1 MRNVGHGPPHKRETW
16 QSGKAL
22 VFEDNQGHNVSMHTS
37 MPTCLQG
44 MSLYDDIIFLP
55 RKPDS
60 FEPCSVFIG
69 GLGSTAAVGLG
80 LLPLKAASS
89 IFSGRLCCPLN
100 IIDS

>member
-1 MRNVGHGPPHKRETW
+1 M
-16 QSGKAL
+16 AL
-22 VFEDNQGHNVSMHTS
+22 VFEDNQGHDVSMHTS

-44 MSLYDDIIFLP
+44 TPLYDDIIFLP
-55 RKPDS
+55 RKPHS

-69 GLGSTAAVGLG
+69 GLGSTAAVGLV

-89 IFSGRLCCPLN
+89 IFSSRLCCPLN